1 MTGPIIFHCDPETV
15 ELRQTV
21 RLRDL
26 DGCLTIARRADG
38 KRPRFVWRGPATDP
52 VFALENT
59 RESVIE
65 HIDVVCETPC
75 TAVFLIRRTKSGK
88 GVIPSTLHQFR
99 DVRIF
104 GNGRARRGYDY
115 SSAIDENNEHGRWDS
130 CSVYGC
136 TDSAWVFSGQQS
148 KEHVLTQCRAESV
161 HAAVT
166 AGSSFTWIS
175 GTAAVCQIGVVLSSV
190 GDPVVIEGVGFEA
203 CRRLLVTSGPTT
215 ASQPVTLIGVRYEA
229 DQLHEDGDCILLRH
243 AGPLSVTGCRFGG
256 GKQRIPRVALLGAGP
271 QVAMISGNTFGA
283 FGAHR
288 VCPVRAQNHTNAN
301 VTWGNNAYQRD
312 ALDPQ
317 NVESRLTWADKSYT

>member
-1 MTGPIIFHCDPETV
+1 V
-15 ELRQTV
+15 
-21 RLRDL
+21 
-26 DGCLTIARRADG
+26 
-38 KRPRFVWRGPATDP
+38 
-52 VFALENT
+52 
-59 RESVIE
+59 
-65 HIDVVCETPC
+65 
-75 TAVFLIRRTKSGK
+75 AV
-88 GVIPSTLHQFR
+88 
-99 DVRIF
+99 
-104 GNGRARRGYDY
+104 A
-115 SSAIDENNEHGRWDS
+115 
-130 CSVYGC
+130 
-136 TDSAWVFSGQQS
+136 
-148 KEHVLTQCRAESV
+148 
-161 HAAVT
+161 

-243 AGPLSVTGCRFGG
+243 AGPLTVTGCRFGG

-312 ALDPQ
+312 AHDPQ